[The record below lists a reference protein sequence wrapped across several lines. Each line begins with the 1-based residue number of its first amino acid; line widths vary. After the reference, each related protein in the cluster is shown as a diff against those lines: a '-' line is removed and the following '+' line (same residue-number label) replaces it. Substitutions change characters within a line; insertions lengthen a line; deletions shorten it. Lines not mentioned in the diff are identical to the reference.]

1 MLQYNKKMI
10 IRALALAPLPLL
22 SISALGIIIFN
33 AEFSLYSVAVI
44 FLAHFLFYLLFYG
57 LLVIPFAYIT
67 SYFLV
72 RKNRLNLMSIFICA
86 TVIWILISPIT
97 RLIFVGSFPS
107 PWWHIY
113 KIYSFYLMIL
123 FTGFCY
129 WLSLKWLSQK
139 QIG

>member
-10 IRALALAPLPLL
+10 IRALALAPIPLL

-33 AEFSLYSVAVI
+33 AEFNLYSVAVI

-86 TVIWILISPIT
+86 TAIWILISPIA
-97 RLIFVGSFPS
+97 RLFFVGSFPS

-129 WLSLKWLSQK
+129 WLGLEWLRRK

>member
-10 IRALALAPLPLL
+10 IRALALAPIPLL

-33 AEFSLYSVAVI
+33 TEFNLYSVAVI

-67 SYFLV
+67 SYFLA

-123 FTGFCY
+123 FTSFCY
-129 WLSLKWLSQK
+129 WLGLKWLNQK
-139 QIG
+139 QTG

>member
-10 IRALALAPLPLL
+10 IRALALAPIPLL
-22 SISALGIIIFN
+22 SISALGIIFFN
-33 AEFSLYSVAVI
+33 AEFSIYSVAVI

-67 SYFLV
+67 SYFLA
-72 RKNRLNLMSIFICA
+72 RKNCLNLMSIFICA
-86 TVIWILISPIT
+86 TVIWFLISPIT

-123 FTGFCY
+123 FTSFCY
-129 WLSLKWLSQK
+129 WLSLKWLSRK

>member
-10 IRALALAPLPLL
+10 IRALALAPIPLL

-33 AEFSLYSVAVI
+33 AEFSIYSVAVI

-67 SYFLV
+67 SYFLA

-86 TVIWILISPIT
+86 TVIWFLISPIT

-123 FTGFCY
+123 FTSFCY
-129 WLSLKWLSQK
+129 WLGWEWLRRK

>member
-1 MLQYNKKMI
+1 MLQYNKKTI
-10 IRALALAPLPLL
+10 IRALALAPIPLL
-22 SISALGIIIFN
+22 SMSTLGIIIFN

-67 SYFLV
+67 SYFLA

-86 TVIWILISPIT
+86 TVIWFLISPIT

-107 PWWHIY
+107 SWWYIY

>member
-10 IRALALAPLPLL
+10 IRALALAPIPLL

-33 AEFSLYSVAVI
+33 TEFNLYSVAVI

-57 LLVIPFAYIT
+57 LLVIPFAYII
-67 SYFLV
+67 SYFLA
-72 RKNRLNLMSIFICA
+72 RKSRLNLMSILISGTA
-86 TVIWILISPIT
+86 IWILISPIA
-97 RLIFVGSFPS
+97 RLFFVGSFPS
-107 PWWHIY
+107 PWWNIY

-129 WLSLKWLSQK
+129 WLSLKWLSRK

>member
-1 MLQYNKKMI
+1 MLQYSKKMI
-10 IRALALAPLPLL
+10 IRALALAPIPLL

-33 AEFSLYSVAVI
+33 AEFSLYSIAVI

-67 SYFLV
+67 SYFLA

-123 FTGFCY
+123 FTSFCY
-129 WLSLKWLSQK
+129 WLGLEWLRENK
-139 QIG
+139 

>member
-10 IRALALAPLPLL
+10 IRALALAPIPLL

-57 LLVIPFAYIT
+57 LMVIPFAYIT
-67 SYFLV
+67 SYFLA

-86 TVIWILISPIT
+86 TVIWFLISPIT

-123 FTGFCY
+123 FTSFCY
-129 WLSLKWLSQK
+129 WLGLEWLRRK

>member
-10 IRALALAPLPLL
+10 IRALALAPIPLL

-67 SYFLV
+67 SYFLA

-86 TVIWILISPIT
+86 TVIWFLISPIT

-123 FTGFCY
+123 FTSFCY
-129 WLSLKWLSQK
+129 WLGLEWLRRK

>member
-1 MLQYNKKMI
+1 MLQYNKKTI
-10 IRALALAPLPLL
+10 IRALALAPIPLL
-22 SISALGIIIFN
+22 SLSALGVIILN
-33 AEFSLYSVAVI
+33 AEFSLYSIGAI

-67 SYFLV
+67 SYFLA

-86 TVIWILISPIT
+86 TVIWVLISPIA
-97 RLIFVGSFPS
+97 RLFFVGSFPS

-123 FTGFCY
+123 FTSFCY
-129 WLSLKWLSQK
+129 WLGLKWLTRQNK
-139 QIG
+139 

>member
-1 MLQYNKKMI
+1 MLQYNKKTI
-10 IRALALAPLPLL
+10 IRALALAPIPLL

-67 SYFLV
+67 SYFLA
-72 RKNRLNLMSIFICA
+72 RKNRLNLMNIFICA
-86 TVIWILISPIT
+86 TVIWFLISPIT

-107 PWWHIY
+107 PWWYIY

>member
-1 MLQYNKKMI
+1 MLQYNKKTI
-10 IRALALAPLPLL
+10 IHALSLAPIPLL
-22 SISALGIIIFN
+22 SLSFLGVMTLN
-33 AEFSLYSVAVI
+33 AEFSLYAIGVI

-57 LLVIPFAYIT
+57 LLVIPLAYII
-67 SYFLV
+67 SYFLAH
-72 RKNRLNLMSIFICA
+72 KIRLNLMSIFISA
-86 TVIWILISPIT
+86 TAIWILISPIA

-123 FTGFCY
+123 FTSFCY
-129 WLSLKWLSQK
+129 WLSLKWLRHK